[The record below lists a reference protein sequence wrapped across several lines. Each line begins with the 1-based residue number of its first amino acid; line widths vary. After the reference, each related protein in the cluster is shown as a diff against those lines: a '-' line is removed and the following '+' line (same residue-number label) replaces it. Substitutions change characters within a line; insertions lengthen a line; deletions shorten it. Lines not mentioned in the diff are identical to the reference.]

1 MIYRLFNKTGAGL
14 SLILDGQLKS
24 TNKSNHNAS
33 IMQNFICATSKI
45 IIFVIIFANI
55 MCLAVPGKILSITD
69 DGLFKMAEVDF
80 CGVKRPVSVDTVE
93 DVRPGDYVIAHA
105 GVAISVMDEECARHT
120 IADLEKMAQYRDEH
134 FGEI

>member
-1 MIYRLFNKTGAGL
+1 
-14 SLILDGQLKS
+14 
-24 TNKSNHNAS
+24 
-33 IMQNFICATSKI
+33 MQNFYSHHIQNI
-45 IIFVIIFANI
+45 YFVIIFAHI

-93 DVRPGDYVIAHA
+93 DARPGDYVIAHA
-105 GVAISVMDEECARHT
+105 GVAISVMDEECARQT
-120 IADLEKMAQYRDEH
+120 IADLEKMAQYRDEN